1 VSAVAEPA
9 KSDLRRIN
17 AGSGHWYRDSK
28 RKYDGVTTLIKNGR
42 PNHALIGWSARETA
56 EYVADNLETVN
67 ALAEAGRDALIGALS
82 KIHVGVLQAA
92 ARRGTKVHAVA
103 EAVAKDLEVE
113 YDDDIAGHVEAYLLF
128 LEQWQVRPVL
138 VEAVL
143 ASRRWGYMGTCDLIA
158 DVVTTGDID
167 LRAAPWL
174 TEVIPAGTPLRMLLD
189 IKTSRSGIW
198 PDAAYQLAAYAGAE
212 VYVDAGGHEQPVA
225 DLNIAHCGAIHVRS
239 DGFDVIPLDC
249 GPRTFDDFTYI
260 ATAARRIGDDKR
272 LVGTPV
278 TPKEDR

>member
-1 VSAVAEPA
+1 MTAE

-42 PNHALIGWSARETA
+42 PNHALIGWAARETA
-56 EYVADNLETVN
+56 EYVADNLDTVN
-67 ALAEAGRDALIGALS
+67 TLAEAGRDALIGALS

-103 EAVAKDLEVE
+103 EALAKDLEVE

-138 VEAVL
+138 VEALV
-143 ASRRWGYMGTCDLIA
+143 ASRTFAYMGTTDIVA
-158 DVVTTGDID
+158 DVVTPGEIT
-167 LRAAPWL
+167 LTNAPWL
-174 TEVIPAGTPLRMLLD
+174 PASIPAGTPLRIIGD
-189 IKTSRSGIW
+189 PKTNRSGVW
-198 PDAAYQLAAYAGAE
+198 PDAAYQLAAYRYAD
-212 VYVDAGGHEQPVA
+212 VYVDDQGQEHPMAGLGIEHAVV
-225 DLNIAHCGAIHVRS
+225 IHVRA
-239 DGFDVIPLDC
+239 DGYDVHLMDA
-249 GPRTFDDFTYI
+249 GPSTFETFQYL

-272 LVGTPV
+272 LVGTPII
-278 TPKEDR
+278 PKESL

>member
-1 VSAVAEPA
+1 MTAASARE

-17 AGSGHWYRDSK
+17 AGSGHWYRDSQ

-42 PNHALIGWSARETA
+42 PNHALTGWAARETA
-56 EYVADNLETVN
+56 SYVADNLETVN
-67 ALAEAGRDALIGALS
+67 TLAEAGRDALIGALS

-92 ARRGTKVHAVA
+92 ARRGTRVHTVA
-103 EAVAKDLEVE
+103 EALAKDLEVE
-113 YDDDIAGHVEAYLLF
+113 YDDDIAGHVEAYVLF

-138 VEAVL
+138 IEAVL

-158 DVVTTGDID
+158 DVVTAGDID
-167 LRAAPWL
+167 LQAAPWL

-212 VYVDAGGHEQPVA
+212 VYVDGDGCEQSVA
-225 DLNIAHCGAIHVRS
+225 DLGIAQCAAIHVRA
-239 DGFDVIPLDC
+239 DGFDLIPLDC
-249 GPRTFDDFTYI
+249 GPRTFEDFTYI

-272 LVGTPV
+272 LVGTPII
-278 TPKEDR
+278 PKESL